1 MGNGNIPNAAI
12 NQRMESLICMRK
24 ATKAVLIRKQPQ
36 SAGYK
41 LGMQR
46 KDKKKMQYDLKDLQV
61 KVKRREDDTK
71 YVAKVLARGV
81 DCDIALLSVES
92 KEFWKEAKP
101 LYLGHLPRLQEGE
114 FMSMDFQMRHG
125 KLIYLLSRCLLSF
138 QNQP

>member
-101 LYLGHLPRLQEGE
+101 LYLGHLPRLQVT
-114 FMSMDFQMRHG
+114 SYAHG
-125 KLIYLLSRCLLSF
+125 WVIRFVGHS
-138 QNQP
+138 N

>member
-46 KDKKKMQYDLKDLQV
+46 KDKKKMQYDLKDLQ
-61 KVKRREDDTK
+61 
-71 YVAKVLARGV
+71 VLARGV